1 VLRYSIP
8 LKADLIQR
16 RLAGHSGACF
26 WRRRIKRHRRRR
38 NRSQSWRHQQYLPW
52 SSSNG
57 DSGSDKGL
65 VIGLSIFGV
74 LVALAIIATIGIL
87 YRRHKAQKAAQ
98 GGAYRRV
105 EGSHLGPGTTGPENR
120 DPTWQTS
127 MPNLSAE
134 HGSARVAPK

>member
-1 VLRYSIP
+1 M
-8 LKADLIQR
+8 
-16 RLAGHSGACF
+16 
-26 WRRRIKRHRRRR
+26 
-38 NRSQSWRHQQYLPW
+38 
-52 SSSNG
+52 
-57 DSGSDKGL
+57 

-74 LVALAIIATIGIL
+74 LVALATIATIGIL

-134 HGSARVAPK
+134 RGSARVTPK